1 MDYNE
6 LFKLVTRRY
15 IAWGFVGIVTL
26 VLSFIA
32 VWGTITEQTALV
44 TLAGGGLLT
53 ELGTALAFF
62 FGKKTSEE

>member
-1 MDYNE
+1 MDNE

-15 IAWGFVGIVTL
+15 LAWGFGSIGGV
-26 VLSFIA
+26 VLAFIA
-32 VWGTITEQTALV
+32 VWGAIQGMTELV

-53 ELGTALAFF
+53 LMGTLIGFY